1 MFAVVNHLEFT
12 KPVDEFR
19 DIVQNDAIAILQ
31 QHAGFRDLHFVKVD
45 EHKAIVLLLW
55 EDAASAMAGAK
66 SFGPSWF
73 ATNFRPYLVGDEN
86 RTTGEI
92 VASTYFS

>member
-1 MFAVVNHLEFT
+1 MFAVVNHLEFINL
-12 KPVDEFR
+12 VDEFR

-31 QHAGFRDLHFVKVD
+31 QHAGFRDFHFIKVD
-45 EHKAIVLLLW
+45 AHKAIVLLIW
-55 EDAASAMAGAK
+55 EDAASAIAGAK

-73 ATNFRPYLVGDEN
+73 ATHFRPYLATDEN
-86 RTTGEI
+86 RITGEI